1 MGIDL
6 LYAGDNDRLF
16 VVDNRGVL
24 LPGFRSKM
32 NRVDELESLDPS
44 SQSSDV
50 GGVMVLHE
58 KGLGHH
64 EEVMAF
70 S

>member
-1 MGIDL
+1 M
-6 LYAGDNDRLF
+6 YAGDNDPLF
-16 VVDNRGVL
+16 VIDKRGVL
-24 LPGFRSKM
+24 LLGFRSKM
-32 NRVDELESLDPS
+32 NRVDEFESLDLS

-50 GGVMVLHE
+50 GGVMVPHE

>member
-1 MGIDL
+1 M
-6 LYAGDNDRLF
+6 YAGDNDPLV
-16 VVDNRGVL
+16 VVDKGGVL
-24 LPGFRSKM
+24 LLGFRSKM
-32 NRVDELESLDPS
+32 NRVDELESLDLS

-50 GGVMVLHE
+50 GGVMVPHE
-58 KGLGHH
+58 KGLEHH